1 MASTPARLWLAGLAA
16 LVGCGPAVDSQALD
30 AVRGTWVTSDP
41 RYAGRSFTFTDQDE
55 LVLWLGEGQ
64 ATCAIE
70 GLSARR
76 SLGGAV
82 EYLVTYVDDGGAEAE
97 FPFLLEAGAIR
108 LPGQPRM
115 PWRRAEER

>member
-1 MASTPARLWLAGLAA
+1 MAFRPAHPWLAGLAA
-16 LVGCGPAVDSQALD
+16 LVGCGPAVDPQALD

-55 LVLWLGEGQ
+55 LVLWFGEGQ

-70 GLSARR
+70 ELSARR
-76 SLGGAV
+76 SLKGAL
-82 EYLVTYVDDGGAEAE
+82 EYAVTYLDEEGAEAE

-108 LPGQPRM
+108 LRGQPKM
-115 PWRRAEER
+115 PWRRLEER